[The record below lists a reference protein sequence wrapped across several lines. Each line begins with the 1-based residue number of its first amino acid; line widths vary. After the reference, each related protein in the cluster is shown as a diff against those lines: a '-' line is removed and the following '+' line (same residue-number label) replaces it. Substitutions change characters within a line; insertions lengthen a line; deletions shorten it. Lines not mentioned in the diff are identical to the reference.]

1 MTELAPDSAE
11 TPEIKDQSHTQ
22 DGLTLARV
30 DYPGA
35 GRWPLISDIATGL
48 TDIYRSVFKPQSVSE
63 VQNDKAYGQM
73 ADFLSGSKVN
83 LDNLA
88 GTLNKI
94 LTGQGLPEIK
104 IEKMDESR
112 SNRKLSA
119 CGDCAPSTTRRG
131 EYFMGTGV
139 LSMPESLI
147 NSSDKALAGAVA
159 LHEVNHFTQDV
170 LVTRAI
176 MDDVAKENPAN
187 FLDAVSKRYKE
198 KVGSVP
204 ERDFLES
211 VERLRKEKGELNPQE
226 RNRAN
231 VILEGFA
238 QQLAEKGKPL
248 ASIDYDNIVN
258 LQNMLK
264 NSENP
269 DSTLEYAT
277 PEDVVKQMIRAA
289 GLPENARANNNWY
302 RTLFGDS
309 NWSAKDVMRK
319 FGNPYSKTFDAQAA
333 RSELTSHLENRR
345 LNVGPYVVSE
355 GGVYL
360 GFEHERE
367 SRMIEQE
374 FASFLARKKS

>member
-1 MTELAPDSAE
+1 MGNPAPESAE
-11 TPEIKDQSHTQ
+11 TPAIEDQNQSPE
-22 DGLTLARV
+22 GLTLARV

-48 TDIYRSVFKPQSVSE
+48 TDIYRSVFKPQSVPE
-63 VQNDKAYGQM
+63 VQNDKAYKQM
-73 ADFLSGSKVN
+73 TDFLSGPNVS

-88 GTLNKI
+88 GTLNRI
-94 LTGQGLPEIK
+94 LTDQGLPEIK
-104 IEKMDESR
+104 VEKMDESR
-112 SNRKLSA
+112 SHRKLSA
-119 CGDCAPSTTRRG
+119 CGDCAPSTTMRG
-131 EYFMGTGV
+131 EYFLGTGI
-139 LSMPESLI
+139 LSMPESLL
-147 NSSDKALAGAVA
+147 NNPDKALAGAVA

-170 LVTRAI
+170 LATRAI

-198 KVGSVP
+198 RIGNVP

-269 DSTLEYAT
+269 GSTLESAT
-277 PEDVVKQMIRAA
+277 PEDIVKQMLRVA

-319 FGNPYSKTFDAQAA
+319 FGNPYSKNFDPKAA

-345 LNVGPYVVSE
+345 LNVGPYVLSE
-355 GGVYL
+355 GSVYL

-374 FASFLARKKS
+374 FAAFFVRK